1 MFFGFVS
8 LWGYIS
14 AENKK
19 SENYEVILKSAS
31 ATEDYYEAILTDP
44 TRADAYSQLNKFL
57 TDDFALSKEEGQQLL
72 KLQIGLDNKKASGFS
87 ENINVLEQLKK
98 EDPEGYQRV
107 CYEIGQSFLFYY
119 DVKVDRDRYSNASKW
134 FEEAKGSYPIAE
146 IYCDI
151 SNCLELINQYN
162 GSKIKQ
168 TEKMYEEYGKLWNMI
183 SELKTKADEFDSV
196 DSKLQVWNEIDG
208 MINTNIAPFL
218 EVTTQE
224 AMKELLNK
232 ISSDAGKVNKSVL
245 EEDIKALQTS
255 ITETIKKIDSAKA

>member
-1 MFFGFVS
+1 
-8 LWGYIS
+8 
-14 AENKK
+14 
-19 SENYEVILKSAS
+19 
-31 ATEDYYEAILTDP
+31 
-44 TRADAYSQLNKFL
+44 
-57 TDDFALSKEEGQQLL
+57 
-72 KLQIGLDNKKASGFS
+72 
-87 ENINVLEQLKK
+87 
-98 EDPEGYQRV
+98 
-107 CYEIGQSFLFYY
+107 
-119 DVKVDRDRYSNASKW
+119 
-134 FEEAKGSYPIAE
+134 
-146 IYCDI
+146 
-151 SNCLELINQYN
+151 
-162 GSKIKQ
+162 
-168 TEKMYEEYGKLWNMI
+168 MYEEYGKLWNMI